1 MARLMHDESVMDTP
15 PELCKPER
23 ATPGKDPA
31 PLGAHPSSDE
41 ALDVAVQYTFPA
53 SDPMAVG
60 ASVRAAEAEEPP
72 ALSTPPASAQ
82 RSDFEWPRG
91 PGR

>member
-1 MARLMHDESVMDTP
+1 MHGLRAMDTP
-15 PELCKPER
+15 PDLCKPER

-31 PLGAHPSSDE
+31 PLGAHPSSDK

-60 ASVRAAEAEEPP
+60 AAVHAAKEEP
-72 ALSTPPASAQ
+72 AAVVTPPAPAQ

-91 PGR
+91 SGR